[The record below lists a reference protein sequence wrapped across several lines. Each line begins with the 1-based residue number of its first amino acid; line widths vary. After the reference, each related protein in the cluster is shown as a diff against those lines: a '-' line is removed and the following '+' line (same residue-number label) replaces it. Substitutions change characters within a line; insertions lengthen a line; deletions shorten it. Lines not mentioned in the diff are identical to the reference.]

1 MHDAITG
8 RASTGGDRVTNGEK
22 KAILL
27 EYRAIERRINR
38 LIDEKAAWNAKA
50 TATTSSFSDM
60 PRSGGGSDKIQTTVE
75 KIIEIEEKLDREI
88 DALVDLRN
96 RIEAAVERLES
107 EKLRDIMRYKYIDG
121 LKFEEIAVTMHLD
134 RRWVRRLH
142 NRALNILTL
151 ESPPTSML

>member
-1 MHDAITG
+1 M
-8 RASTGGDRVTNGEK
+8 TNGEK
-22 KAILL
+22 KAILS

-50 TATTSSFSDM
+50 MATTSSFSDI
-60 PRSGGGSDKIQTTVE
+60 PRSGGGADKIQTTVE
-75 KIIEIEEKLDREI
+75 KIIEIEEKLDHEI
-88 DALVDLRN
+88 DAMADLRN

-134 RRWVRRLH
+134 HRWVRRLH

-151 ESPPTSML
+151 ESPKTSML

>member
-1 MHDAITG
+1 M
-8 RASTGGDRVTNGEK
+8 TNGEK

-75 KIIEIEEKLDREI
+75 KIIEIEEKLDHEI

-96 RIEAAVERLES
+96 RIGAAVEKLEDGR
-107 EKLRDIMRYKYIDG
+107 LRDVMRYRYIDG
-121 LKFEEIAVTMHLD
+121 MKWEQIAVEMHYSYMQ
-134 RRWVRRLH
+134 VCRLH
-142 NRALNILTL
+142 GKALL
-151 ESPPTSML
+151 EIML

>member
-75 KIIEIEEKLDREI
+75 KIIEIEEKLDHEI
-88 DALVDLRN
+88 YALADLRN
-96 RIEAAVERLES
+96 RIETAVEKLEDGR
-107 EKLRDIMRYKYIDG
+107 LRDVMRYRYIDG
-121 LKFEEIAVTMHLD
+121 MKWEQIAVEMHYSYMQ
-134 RRWVRRLH
+134 VCRLH
-142 NRALNILTL
+142 GKALL
-151 ESPPTSML
+151 EIML

>member
-22 KAILL
+22 KSILL

-38 LIDEKAAWNAKA
+38 LVDEKAAWNAKA

-75 KIIEIEEKLDREI
+75 KIIEIEEKLDHEI

-96 RIEAAVERLES
+96 RIEAAVEKLEDGR
-107 EKLRDIMRYKYIDG
+107 LRDVMRYRYIDG
-121 LKFEEIAVTMHLD
+121 MKWEQIAVEMHYSYMQ
-134 RRWVRRLH
+134 VCRLH
-142 NRALNILTL
+142 GKALL
-151 ESPPTSML
+151 EIML

>member
-1 MHDAITG
+1 M
-8 RASTGGDRVTNGEK
+8 TNGEK

-75 KIIEIEEKLDREI
+75 KIIEIEEKLDHEI

-96 RIEAAVERLES
+96 RIEAAVEKLEDGR
-107 EKLRDIMRYKYIDG
+107 LRDVMRYRYIDG
-121 LKFEEIAVTMHLD
+121 MKWEQIAVEMHCSYMQ
-134 RRWVRRLH
+134 VCRLH
-142 NRALNILTL
+142 GKALL
-151 ESPPTSML
+151 EIML

>member
-1 MHDAITG
+1 M
-8 RASTGGDRVTNGEK
+8 TNGEK

-75 KIIEIEEKLDREI
+75 KLDHEI

-96 RIEAAVERLES
+96 RIETAVEKLEDGR
-107 EKLRDIMRYKYIDG
+107 LRDVMRYRYIDG
-121 LKFEEIAVTMHLD
+121 MKWEQIAVVMRLD
-134 RRWVRRLH
+134 YRWVLRLH
-142 NRALNILTL
+142 GRALCKLTI
-151 ESPPTSML
+151 ESHY

>member
-1 MHDAITG
+1 M
-8 RASTGGDRVTNGEK
+8 TNGEK

-38 LIDEKAAWNAKA
+38 LIDEKAAWNA

-75 KIIEIEEKLDREI
+75 KIIEIEEKLDHEI

-96 RIEAAVERLES
+96 RIETAVEKLEDGR
-107 EKLRDIMRYKYIDG
+107 LRDVMRYRYIDG
-121 LKFEEIAVTMHLD
+121 MKWEQIAVEMHYSYMQ
-134 RRWVRRLH
+134 VCRLH
-142 NRALNILTL
+142 GKALL
-151 ESPPTSML
+151 EIML

>member
-22 KAILL
+22 KSILL

-38 LIDEKAAWNAKA
+38 LIDEKGAWNAKA

-75 KIIEIEEKLDREI
+75 KIIEIEEKLDHEI

-96 RIEAAVERLES
+96 RIETAVEKLEDGR
-107 EKLRDIMRYKYIDG
+107 LRDVMRYRYIDG
-121 LKFEEIAVTMHLD
+121 MKWEQIAVEMHYSYMQ
-134 RRWVRRLH
+134 VCRLH
-142 NRALNILTL
+142 GKALL
-151 ESPPTSML
+151 EIML

>member
-1 MHDAITG
+1 M
-8 RASTGGDRVTNGEK
+8 TNGEK

-38 LIDEKAAWNAKA
+38 LIDEKASWNAKS

-75 KIIEIEEKLDREI
+75 KIIEIEEKLDHEI

-96 RIEAAVERLES
+96 RIEAAVEKLEDGR
-107 EKLRDIMRYKYIDG
+107 LRDVMRYRYIDG
-121 LKFEEIAVTMHLD
+121 MKWEQIAVEMHYSYMQ
-134 RRWVRRLH
+134 VCRLH
-142 NRALNILTL
+142 GKALL
-151 ESPPTSML
+151 EIML

>member
-1 MHDAITG
+1 M
-8 RASTGGDRVTNGEK
+8 TNGEK

-75 KIIEIEEKLDREI
+75 KIIEIEEKLDHEI
-88 DALVDLRN
+88 DAFVDLRN
-96 RIEAAVERLES
+96 RIEAAVEKLEDGR
-107 EKLRDIMRYKYIDG
+107 LRDVMRYRYIDG
-121 LKFEEIAVTMHLD
+121 MKWEQIAVEMHYSYMQ
-134 RRWVRRLH
+134 VCRLH
-142 NRALNILTL
+142 GKALL
-151 ESPPTSML
+151 EIML

>member
-75 KIIEIEEKLDREI
+75 KIIEIEEQLDHEI

-96 RIEAAVERLES
+96 RIEAAVEKLEDGR
-107 EKLRDIMRYKYIDG
+107 LRDVMRYRYIDG
-121 LKFEEIAVTMHLD
+121 MKWEQIAVEMHYSYMQ
-134 RRWVRRLH
+134 VCRLH
-142 NRALNILTL
+142 GKALL
-151 ESPPTSML
+151 EIML

>member
-1 MHDAITG
+1 M
-8 RASTGGDRVTNGEK
+8 TNGEK

-75 KIIEIEEKLDREI
+75 KIIEIEEKLDHEI
-88 DALVDLRN
+88 DALADLRN
-96 RIEAAVERLES
+96 RIEAAVERLEDGR
-107 EKLRDIMRYKYIDG
+107 LRDVMRYRYIDG
-121 LKFEEIAVTMHLD
+121 MKWEQIAVEMHYSYMQVC
-134 RRWVRRLH
+134 RFH
-142 NRALNILTL
+142 GRALL
-151 ESPPTSML
+151 EIML

>member
-1 MHDAITG
+1 M
-8 RASTGGDRVTNGEK
+8 TNGEK

-38 LIDEKAAWNAKA
+38 LVDEKAAWNAKA

-75 KIIEIEEKLDREI
+75 KIIEIEEKLDHEI

-96 RIEAAVERLES
+96 RIEAAVEKLEDGR
-107 EKLRDIMRYKYIDG
+107 LRDVMRYRYIDG
-121 LKFEEIAVTMHLD
+121 MKWEQIAVEMHYSYMQ
-134 RRWVRRLH
+134 VCRLH
-142 NRALNILTL
+142 GKALL
-151 ESPPTSML
+151 EIML

>member
-96 RIEAAVERLES
+96 RIEAAVEKLEDGR
-107 EKLRDIMRYKYIDG
+107 LRDVMRYRYIDG
-121 LKFEEIAVTMHLD
+121 MKWEQIAVEMHYSYMQ
-134 RRWVRRLH
+134 VCRLH
-142 NRALNILTL
+142 GKALL
-151 ESPPTSML
+151 EIML

>member
-75 KIIEIEEKLDREI
+75 KIIEIEEKLDHEI

-96 RIEAAVERLES
+96 RIEAAVEKLEDG
-107 EKLRDIMRYKYIDG
+107 KLRDVMRYRYIDG
-121 LKFEEIAVTMHLD
+121 MKWEQISVEMHYSYMQ
-134 RRWVRRLH
+134 VCRLH
-142 NRALNILTL
+142 GKALL
-151 ESPPTSML
+151 EIML

>member
-1 MHDAITG
+1 M
-8 RASTGGDRVTNGEK
+8 TNGEK

-75 KIIEIEEKLDREI
+75 KIIEIEEKLDHEI

-96 RIEAAVERLES
+96 RIEAAVEKLEDGR
-107 EKLRDIMRYKYIDG
+107 LRDVMRYRYIDG
-121 LKFEEIAVTMHLD
+121 MKWEQIAVEMHYSYMQ
-134 RRWVRRLH
+134 VCRLH
-142 NRALNILTL
+142 GKALL
-151 ESPPTSML
+151 EIML

>member
-1 MHDAITG
+1 M
-8 RASTGGDRVTNGEK
+8 TNGEK
-22 KAILL
+22 KSILL

-88 DALVDLRN
+88 DALV
-96 RIEAAVERLES
+96 EAAVEKLEDGR
-107 EKLRDIMRYKYIDG
+107 LRDVMRYRYIDG
-121 LKFEEIAVTMHLD
+121 MKWEQIAVEMHYSYMQ
-134 RRWVRRLH
+134 VCRLH
-142 NRALNILTL
+142 GKALL
-151 ESPPTSML
+151 EIML